1 MTIPPQIDFRRNAL
15 LAIIAVLILVSGIAI
30 GFGLSSKSKPQI
42 PQSSKQEVRGEQVE
56 QTQESS
62 PQMLAANRQ
71 SVKVTRVIDGDT
83 IEIESG
89 QKVRYIGI
97 DTPETVHP
105 DMKVQCFGKEA
116 AVKNKELVEGKT
128 VELEK
133 DVSETDK
140 YGRLLRYVYAE
151 DIFVNDFL
159 IRQGFA
165 HASTYPPDVKYQ
177 DQLRAAEEEARSNN
191 RGLWSQC
198 DLSSQSSQP
207 SSSSQPADCLIKGNI
222 SSSGEKIY
230 HMPGQRYYDKMVID
244 ENKGERWFCSEDEAV
259 SAGWRKSKI

>member
-1 MTIPPQIDFRRNAL
+1 MKRLSLIF
-15 LAIIAVLILVSGIAI
+15 AVLAVLLI
-30 GFGLSSKSKPQI
+30 GAGLGFFISQTSKSNPD
-42 PQSSKQEVRGEQVE
+42 QSGQ
-56 QTQESS
+56 
-62 PQMLAANRQ
+62 NQ
-71 SVKVTRVIDGDT
+71 SVSRIEGEKTGQQLPSPTILAGQRIKVIRIIDGDT
-83 IEIESG
+83 IEIEGG

-97 DTPETVHP
+97 DAPETVHP

-230 HMPGQRYYDKMVID
+230 HLPSQKYYDKTVID
-244 ENKGERWFCSEDEAV
+244 EAKGERWFCSEEEAV